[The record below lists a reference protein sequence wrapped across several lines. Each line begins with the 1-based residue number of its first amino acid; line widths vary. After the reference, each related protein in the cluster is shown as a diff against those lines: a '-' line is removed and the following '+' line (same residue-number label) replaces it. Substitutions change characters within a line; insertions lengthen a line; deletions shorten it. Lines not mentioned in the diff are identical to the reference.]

1 MERIWVKNLKSV
13 NITKYFKSWW
23 DINCSRDLEEYRL
36 TKSIED
42 WKQFK
47 KTIKNTKYS
56 YFDLKI
62 QEISN
67 KRQGLWELMN
77 WVNKYKL
84 LAIEAVKYNS
94 CLCLEIEDLS
104 HALHLSFNMAQN
116 HQININILDEIPNA

>member
-94 CLCLEIEDLS
+94 CLCLEIEDL
-104 HALHLSFNMAQN
+104 
-116 HQININILDEIPNA
+116 